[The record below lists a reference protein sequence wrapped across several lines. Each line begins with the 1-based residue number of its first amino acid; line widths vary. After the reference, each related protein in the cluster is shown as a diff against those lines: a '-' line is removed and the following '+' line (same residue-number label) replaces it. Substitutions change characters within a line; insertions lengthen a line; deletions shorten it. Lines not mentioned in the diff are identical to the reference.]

1 MADVR
6 SVEFDVNLER
16 KDYRNVV
23 FNNVMGK
30 NRFAIFGMVGVFI
43 LAAGYLILGSAGVIE
58 MTNLLKLI
66 AAAFIVLEAGMLAF
80 MRYITIKLQKSDFS
94 YMGAKRHMIIS
105 EDGVISETNDE
116 EKSKEFEW
124 EDLYNGDEC
133 KSHFLIFNTSGMIVI
148 LPKRF
153 LTNKQIPQVRKILK
167 VMMQNKFKT
176 RYKID

>member
-1 MADVR
+1 
-6 SVEFDVNLER
+6 
-16 KDYRNVV
+16 
-23 FNNVMGK
+23 
-30 NRFAIFGMVGVFI
+30 
-43 LAAGYLILGSAGVIE
+43 

-105 EDGVISETNDE
+105 EDGVVSETNDE
-116 EKSKEFEW
+116 EKTKEFEW
-124 EDLYNGDEC
+124 ENLYNGDEC
-133 KSHFLIFNTSGMIVI
+133 KSHFLIFNTAGMIII